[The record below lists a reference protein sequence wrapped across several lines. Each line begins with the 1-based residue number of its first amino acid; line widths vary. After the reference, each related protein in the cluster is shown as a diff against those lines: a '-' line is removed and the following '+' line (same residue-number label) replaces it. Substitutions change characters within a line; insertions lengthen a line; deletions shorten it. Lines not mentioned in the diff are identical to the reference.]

1 MADLEDVERLAAG
14 DHHLGVLTLARLDG
28 SPHASVVSAGVIAD
42 PVDGSPG
49 VGLVAIGGSV
59 KLRLLRRDPRA
70 TMVFKAGYQ
79 WAAVSGPTR
88 LIGPD
93 DSTDLG
99 IDVPSLIRAV
109 YRAAGGDHRGLG
121 RVRPGHGGG
130 PALRRLHSGRPDLDE
145 PRRLRRGL
153 LGGPGALVGP
163 GAGGGPGALV
173 GPGAGVSSRHA
184 LGAPRLG
191 RLGVR
196 HPTCRPLR
204 LLPGWTA
211 TNLGVL
217 SVLGVAVSKR

>member
-109 YRAAGGDHRGLG
+109 YRAAGGDHEDWDEFD
-121 RVRPGHGGG
+121 RVM
-130 PALRRLHSGRPDLDE
+130 AEDRRCAVFIRAD
-145 PRRLRRGL
+145 RIWTN
-153 LGGPGALVGP
+153 PGA
-163 GAGGGPGALV
+163 
-173 GPGAGVSSRHA
+173 
-184 LGAPRLG
+184 
-191 RLGVR
+191 
-196 HPTCRPLR
+196 
-204 LLPGWTA
+204 
-211 TNLGVL
+211 
-217 SVLGVAVSKR
+217 